1 MSKSFRSIAVI
12 LIALVIAASTY
23 AFAAAN
29 TVDPSSAGDG
39 YAAISGYTITNIHY
53 TLATNPQNLA
63 SVSFTATPGAG
74 AAAPASVQVQVVN
87 SGTWFTCSLAAGTW
101 TCPITGVTVL
111 QADRL
116 TVVAAQ

>member
-63 SVSFTATPGAG
+63 SVSFTATG
-74 AAAPASVQVQVVN
+74 AAAPASVQVQVV
-87 SGTWFTCSLAAGTW
+87 SGGTWFPCSLTTGTW

>member
-1 MSKSFRSIAVI
+1 MPKKASLIVVVVLALI
-12 LIALVIAASTY
+12 LSVTTY

-63 SVSFTATPGAG
+63 SVSFTATPAAG
-74 AAAPASVQVQVVN
+74 AAAPTSVQVQVV
-87 SGTWFTCSLAAGTW
+87 SGGTWFPCTLTTGTW

-111 QADRL
+111 QANRL